1 MPAMTGSQIFVQS
14 LINEGVDQVFGYAGA
29 TICSLM
35 DEMKLASD
43 KIKYTLVRQ
52 EQNSGHMASG
62 YARMTGK
69 TGVCMVTSG
78 PGATNL
84 ISGIATA
91 YLDSIP
97 MVAVT
102 GQVPTFLLGKDIFQ
116 EVDIIGAVT
125 PFIKHTY
132 LIKNPADIPNIVK
145 EAFYIASTGRPGP
158 VLIDFPQN
166 IQSQS
171 VNDPVFPDSVHIRG
185 YNPSIKGNSK
195 QLNNVVKAIAE
206 AKRPVIC
213 AGGGVFLADAKEE
226 LRAFAGKMQIPVVT
240 TMMGLSLFDTD
251 DPLNMGMIGKF
262 GNRSANKAMVKADL
276 MIMIGMRVADRAIME
291 PAEVKKRLT
300 TIHIDVDS
308 AEIGKNM
315 EANIPL
321 VGNAKLILEQLIE
334 KCEPYDTS
342 EWREFLKDYRVT
354 ELTRDFPEHPGVSPQ
369 RFMRALG
376 RKIKP
381 GAIVCADVGQNQI
394 WACQHLVM
402 KDIRF
407 LTSGGLGTMG
417 YSLPAA
423 IGAKIAKPE
432 KQAVVINGD
441 GSFQMSMNELAAVRA
456 NNLDIKIVIVRN
468 HVLGL
473 VHQSQVLPP
482 YHGSY
487 GVELDGDPDLHTLI
501 SAYGIKSMALHDESR
516 MEETIEEFLN
526 NDGPAVLIVDVDHM
540 CATTE

>member
-1 MPAMTGSQIFVQS
+1 MTGSQIFVQS

-43 KIKYTLVRQ
+43 RINYTLVRQ
-52 EQNSGHMASG
+52 EQNAGHMASG
-62 YARMTGK
+62 YARITGK

-84 ISGIATA
+84 ITGIATA

-102 GQVPTFLLGKDIFQ
+102 GQVPTYLLGRDIFQ

-132 LIKNPADIPNIVK
+132 LVRDAAMIPQIVK

-166 IQSQS
+166 IQAQE
-171 VNDPVFPDSVHIRG
+171 VKDPVFPESVHIRG
-185 YNPSIKGNSK
+185 YNPNIKGNTK
-195 QLNNVVKAIAE
+195 QLSHVVRAISE

-213 AGGGVFLADAKEE
+213 AGGGVFLAHAEEE
-226 LRAFAGKMQIPVVT
+226 LKEFAHRMQIPVVT
-240 TMMGLSLFDTD
+240 TMMGLSLLDTD

-321 VGNAKLILEQLIE
+321 VGNAKLILEQLME

-342 EWREFLKDYRVT
+342 EWREFLKDYRET

-376 RKIKP
+376 RQLKE
-381 GAIVCADVGQNQI
+381 GAVVCADVGQNQI
-394 WACQHLVM
+394 WACQHLFM
-402 KDIRF
+402 HGIRF
-407 LTSGGLGTMG
+407 MTSGGLGTMG
-417 YSLPAA
+417 YSIPAA
-423 IGAKIAKPE
+423 IGAKIADPGR
-432 KQAVVINGD
+432 QSVVINGD
-441 GSFQMSMNELAAVRA
+441 GSFQMSMNELAAIRA
-456 NNLDIKIVIVRN
+456 GRIDVKIVIIRN

-487 GVELDGDPDLHTLI
+487 GVELDGDPDLHVLI
-501 SAYGIKSMALHDESR
+501 SAYGIKSMALHDESDMDDKIR
-516 MEETIEEFLN
+516 EFLN
-526 NDGPAVLIVDVDHM
+526 TDGAAVLIVDVDAM

>member
-1 MPAMTGSQIFVQS
+1 MTGSQIFVQS

-43 KIKYTLVRQ
+43 RINYTLVRQ
-52 EQNSGHMASG
+52 EQNAGHMASG
-62 YARMTGK
+62 YARITGK

-84 ISGIATA
+84 ITGIATA

-102 GQVPTFLLGKDIFQ
+102 GQVPTYLLGRDIFQ

-132 LIKNPADIPNIVK
+132 LVRDAAMIPQIVK

-166 IQSQS
+166 IQAQE
-171 VNDPVFPDSVHIRG
+171 VKDPVFPASVHIRG
-185 YNPSIKGNSK
+185 YNPSIKGNTK
-195 QLNNVVKAIAE
+195 QLSHVVRAISE

-213 AGGGVFLADAKEE
+213 AGGGVFLAHAEEE
-226 LRAFAGKMQIPVVT
+226 LKEFAHRMQIPVVT
-240 TMMGLSLFDTD
+240 TMMGLSLLDTD

-321 VGNAKLILEQLIE
+321 VGNAKLILEQLME

-342 EWREFLKDYRVT
+342 EWREFLKDYRET

-376 RKIKP
+376 RQLKE
-381 GAIVCADVGQNQI
+381 GAVVCADVGQNQI
-394 WACQHLVM
+394 WACQHLFM
-402 KDIRF
+402 HGIRF
-407 LTSGGLGTMG
+407 MTSGGLGTMG
-417 YSLPAA
+417 YSIPAA
-423 IGAKIAKPE
+423 IGAKIADPGR
-432 KQAVVINGD
+432 QSVVINGD
-441 GSFQMSMNELAAVRA
+441 GSFQMSMNELAAIRA
-456 NNLDIKIVIVRN
+456 GQLDVKIVIIRN

-487 GVELDGDPDLHTLI
+487 GVELDGDPDLHVLI
-501 SAYGIKSMALHDESR
+501 SAYGIKSMALHDESD
-516 MEETIEEFLN
+516 MEDKIREFLN
-526 NDGPAVLIVDVDHM
+526 TDGAAVLIVDVDAM

>member
-1 MPAMTGSQIFVQS
+1 MTGSQIFVQS

-43 KIKYTLVRQ
+43 RINYTLVRQ
-52 EQNSGHMASG
+52 EQNAGHMASG
-62 YARMTGK
+62 YARITGK

-84 ISGIATA
+84 ITGIATA

-102 GQVPTFLLGKDIFQ
+102 GQVPTYLLGRDIFQ

-132 LIKNPADIPNIVK
+132 LVRDAAMIPQIVK

-166 IQSQS
+166 IQAQE
-171 VNDPVFPDSVHIRG
+171 VKEPVFPESVHIRG
-185 YNPSIKGNSK
+185 YNPSIKGNTK
-195 QLNNVVKAIAE
+195 QLSHVVRAISE

-213 AGGGVFLADAKEE
+213 AGGGVFLAHAEEE
-226 LRAFAGKMQIPVVT
+226 LKEFAHRMQIPVVT
-240 TMMGLSLFDTD
+240 TMMGLSLLDTD

-321 VGNAKLILEQLIE
+321 VGNAKLILEQLME

-342 EWREFLKDYRVT
+342 EWREFLKDYRET

-376 RKIKP
+376 RQLKE
-381 GAIVCADVGQNQI
+381 GAVVCADVGQNQI
-394 WACQHLVM
+394 WACQHLFM
-402 KDIRF
+402 HGIRF
-407 LTSGGLGTMG
+407 MTSGGLGTMG
-417 YSLPAA
+417 YSIPAA
-423 IGAKIAKPE
+423 IGAKIADPGR
-432 KQAVVINGD
+432 QSVVINGD
-441 GSFQMSMNELAAVRA
+441 GSFQMSMNELAAIRA
-456 NNLDIKIVIVRN
+456 GQLDVKIVIIRN

-487 GVELDGDPDLHTLI
+487 GVELDGDPDLHVLI
-501 SAYGIKSMALHDESR
+501 SAYGIKSMALHDESD
-516 MEETIEEFLN
+516 MEDKIREFLN
-526 NDGPAVLIVDVDHM
+526 TDGAAVLIVDVDAM

>member
-1 MPAMTGSQIFVQS
+1 MTGSQIFVQS

-43 KIKYTLVRQ
+43 RINYTLVRQ
-52 EQNSGHMASG
+52 EQNAGHMASG
-62 YARMTGK
+62 YARITGK

-84 ISGIATA
+84 ITGIATA

-102 GQVPTFLLGKDIFQ
+102 GQVPTYLLGRDIFQ

-132 LIKNPADIPNIVK
+132 LVRDAAMIPQIVK

-166 IQSQS
+166 IQAQE
-171 VNDPVFPDSVHIRG
+171 VKDPVFPESVHIRG
-185 YNPSIKGNSK
+185 YNPSIKGNTK
-195 QLNNVVKAIAE
+195 QLSHVVRAISE

-213 AGGGVFLADAKEE
+213 AGGGVFLAHAEEE
-226 LRAFAGKMQIPVVT
+226 LKEFAHRMQIPVVT
-240 TMMGLSLFDTD
+240 TMMGLSLLDTD

-321 VGNAKLILEQLIE
+321 VGNAKLILEQLME

-342 EWREFLKDYRVT
+342 EWREFLKDYRET

-369 RFMRALG
+369 RFMRTLG
-376 RKIKP
+376 RQLKE
-381 GAIVCADVGQNQI
+381 GAVVCADVGQNQI
-394 WACQHLVM
+394 WACQHLFM
-402 KDIRF
+402 HGIRF
-407 LTSGGLGTMG
+407 MTSGGLGTMG
-417 YSLPAA
+417 YSIPAA
-423 IGAKIAKPE
+423 IGAKIADPGR
-432 KQAVVINGD
+432 QSVVINGD
-441 GSFQMSMNELAAVRA
+441 GSFQMSMNELAAIRA
-456 NNLDIKIVIVRN
+456 GQLDVKIVIIRN

-487 GVELDGDPDLHTLI
+487 GVELDGDPDLHVLI
-501 SAYGIKSMALHDESR
+501 SAYGIKSMALHDESD
-516 MEETIEEFLN
+516 MEDKIREFLN
-526 NDGPAVLIVDVDHM
+526 TDGAAVLIVDVDAM

>member
-1 MPAMTGSQIFVQS
+1 MTGSQIFVQS

-43 KIKYTLVRQ
+43 RINYTLVRQ
-52 EQNSGHMASG
+52 EQNAGHMASG
-62 YARMTGK
+62 YARITGK

-84 ISGIATA
+84 ITGIATA

-102 GQVPTFLLGKDIFQ
+102 GQVPTYLLGRDIFQ

-132 LIKNPADIPNIVK
+132 LVRDAAMIPQIVK

-166 IQSQS
+166 IQAQE
-171 VNDPVFPDSVHIRG
+171 VKDPVFPESVHIRG
-185 YNPSIKGNSK
+185 YNPSIKGNTK
-195 QLNNVVKAIAE
+195 QLSHVVRSISE

-213 AGGGVFLADAKEE
+213 AGGGVFLAHAEEE
-226 LRAFAGKMQIPVVT
+226 LKEFAHRMQIPVVT
-240 TMMGLSLFDTD
+240 TMMGLSLLDTD

-321 VGNAKLILEQLIE
+321 VGNAKLILEQLME

-342 EWREFLKDYRVT
+342 EWREFLKDYRET

-376 RKIKP
+376 RQLKE
-381 GAIVCADVGQNQI
+381 GAVVCADVGQNQI
-394 WACQHLVM
+394 WACQHLFM
-402 KDIRF
+402 HGIRF
-407 LTSGGLGTMG
+407 MTSGGLGTMG
-417 YSLPAA
+417 YSIPAA
-423 IGAKIAKPE
+423 IGAKIADPGR
-432 KQAVVINGD
+432 QSVVINGD
-441 GSFQMSMNELAAVRA
+441 GSFQMSMNELAAIRA
-456 NNLDIKIVIVRN
+456 GQLDVKIVIIRN

-487 GVELDGDPDLHTLI
+487 GVELDGDPDLHVLI
-501 SAYGIKSMALHDESR
+501 SAYGIKSMALHDESD
-516 MEETIEEFLN
+516 MEDKIREFLN
-526 NDGPAVLIVDVDHM
+526 TDGAAVLIVDVDAM

>member
-1 MPAMTGSQIFVQS
+1 MTGSQIFVQS

-43 KIKYTLVRQ
+43 RINYTLVRQ
-52 EQNSGHMASG
+52 EQNAGHMASG
-62 YARMTGK
+62 YARITGK

-84 ISGIATA
+84 ITGIATA

-102 GQVPTFLLGKDIFQ
+102 GQVPTYLLGRDIFQ

-132 LIKNPADIPNIVK
+132 LVRDAAMIPQIVK

-166 IQSQS
+166 IQAQE
-171 VNDPVFPDSVHIRG
+171 VKDPLFPESVHIRG
-185 YNPSIKGNSK
+185 YNPSIKGNTK
-195 QLNNVVKAIAE
+195 QLSHVVRAISE

-213 AGGGVFLADAKEE
+213 AGGGVFLAHAEEE
-226 LRAFAGKMQIPVVT
+226 LKEFAHRMQIPVVT
-240 TMMGLSLFDTD
+240 TMMGLSLLDTD

-321 VGNAKLILEQLIE
+321 VGNAKLILEQLME

-342 EWREFLKDYRVT
+342 EWREFLKDYRET

-376 RKIKP
+376 RQLKE
-381 GAIVCADVGQNQI
+381 GAVVCADVGQNQI
-394 WACQHLVM
+394 WACQHLFM
-402 KDIRF
+402 HGIRF
-407 LTSGGLGTMG
+407 MTSGGLGTMG
-417 YSLPAA
+417 YSIPAA
-423 IGAKIAKPE
+423 IGAKIADPGR
-432 KQAVVINGD
+432 QSVVINGD
-441 GSFQMSMNELAAVRA
+441 GSFQMSMNELAAIRA
-456 NNLDIKIVIVRN
+456 GQLDVKIVIIRN

-487 GVELDGDPDLHTLI
+487 GVELDGDPDLHVLI
-501 SAYGIKSMALHDESR
+501 SAYGIKSMALHDESD
-516 MEETIEEFLN
+516 MEDKIREFLN
-526 NDGPAVLIVDVDHM
+526 TDGAAVLIVDVDAM

>member
-1 MPAMTGSQIFVQS
+1 MTGSQIFVQS

-43 KIKYTLVRQ
+43 RINYTLVRQ
-52 EQNSGHMASG
+52 EQNAGHMASG
-62 YARMTGK
+62 YARITGK

-84 ISGIATA
+84 ITGIATA

-102 GQVPTFLLGKDIFQ
+102 GQVPTYLLGRDIFQ

-132 LIKNPADIPNIVK
+132 LVRDAAMIPQIVK

-166 IQSQS
+166 IQAQE
-171 VNDPVFPDSVHIRG
+171 VKEPVFPESVHIRG
-185 YNPSIKGNSK
+185 YNPSIKGNTK
-195 QLNNVVKAIAE
+195 QLSHVVRAISE

-213 AGGGVFLADAKEE
+213 AGGGVFLAHAEEE
-226 LRAFAGKMQIPVVT
+226 LKEFAHRMQIPVVT
-240 TMMGLSLFDTD
+240 TMMGLSLLDTD

-321 VGNAKLILEQLIE
+321 VGNAKLILEQLME

-342 EWREFLKDYRVT
+342 EWRDFLKDYRET

-376 RKIKP
+376 RQLKE
-381 GAIVCADVGQNQI
+381 GAVVCADVGQNQI
-394 WACQHLVM
+394 WACQHLFM
-402 KDIRF
+402 HGIRF
-407 LTSGGLGTMG
+407 MTSGGLGTMG
-417 YSLPAA
+417 YSIPAA
-423 IGAKIAKPE
+423 IGAKIADPGR
-432 KQAVVINGD
+432 QSVVINGD
-441 GSFQMSMNELAAVRA
+441 GSFQMSMNELAAIRA
-456 NNLDIKIVIVRN
+456 GQLDVKIVIIRN

-487 GVELDGDPDLHTLI
+487 GVELDGDPDLHVLI
-501 SAYGIKSMALHDESR
+501 SAYGIKSMALHDESD
-516 MEETIEEFLN
+516 MEEKIREFLN
-526 NDGPAVLIVDVDHM
+526 TDGAAVLIVDVDAM

>member
-1 MPAMTGSQIFVQS
+1 MTGSQIFVQS

-43 KIKYTLVRQ
+43 RIKYTLVRQ
-52 EQNSGHMASG
+52 EQNAGHMASG
-62 YARMTGK
+62 YARITGK

-84 ISGIATA
+84 ITGIATA

-102 GQVPTFLLGKDIFQ
+102 GQVPTYLLGRDIFQ

-132 LIKNPADIPNIVK
+132 LVRDAAMIPQIVK

-166 IQSQS
+166 IQAQE
-171 VNDPVFPDSVHIRG
+171 VKDPVFPESVHIRG
-185 YNPSIKGNSK
+185 YNPSIKGNTK
-195 QLNNVVKAIAE
+195 QLSHVVRAISE

-213 AGGGVFLADAKEE
+213 AGGGVFLAHAEEE
-226 LRAFAGKMQIPVVT
+226 LREFAHRMQIPVVT
-240 TMMGLSLFDTD
+240 TMMGLSLLDTD

-321 VGNAKLILEQLIE
+321 VGNAKLILEQLME

-342 EWREFLKDYRVT
+342 EWRDFLKDYRET

-376 RKIKP
+376 RQLKE
-381 GAIVCADVGQNQI
+381 GAVVCADVGQNQI
-394 WACQHLVM
+394 WACQHLFM
-402 KDIRF
+402 HGIRF
-407 LTSGGLGTMG
+407 MTSGGLGTMG
-417 YSLPAA
+417 YSIPAA
-423 IGAKIAKPE
+423 IGAKIADPGR
-432 KQAVVINGD
+432 QSVVINGD
-441 GSFQMSMNELAAVRA
+441 GSFQMSMNELAAIRA
-456 NNLDIKIVIVRN
+456 GQLDVKIVIIRN

-487 GVELDGDPDLHTLI
+487 GVELDGDPDLHVLI
-501 SAYGIKSMALHDESR
+501 SAYGIKSMALHDESD
-516 MEETIEEFLN
+516 MEDKIREFLN
-526 NDGPAVLIVDVDHM
+526 TDGAAVLIVDVDAM

>member
-1 MPAMTGSQIFVQS
+1 MTGSQIFVQS

-43 KIKYTLVRQ
+43 RINYTLVRQ
-52 EQNSGHMASG
+52 EQNAGHMASG
-62 YARMTGK
+62 YARITGK

-84 ISGIATA
+84 ITGIATA

-102 GQVPTFLLGKDIFQ
+102 GQVPTYLLGRDIFQ

-132 LIKNPADIPNIVK
+132 LVKDAAMIPQIVK

-166 IQSQS
+166 IQAQE
-171 VNDPVFPDSVHIRG
+171 VKDPVFPESVHIRG
-185 YNPSIKGNSK
+185 YNPSIKGNTK
-195 QLNNVVKAIAE
+195 QLSHVVRAISE

-213 AGGGVFLADAKEE
+213 AGGGVFLAHAEEE
-226 LRAFAGKMQIPVVT
+226 LREFAHRMQIPVVT
-240 TMMGLSLFDTD
+240 TMMGLSLLDTD

-321 VGNAKLILEQLIE
+321 VGNAKLILEQLME

-342 EWREFLKDYRVT
+342 EWREFLKDYRET

-376 RKIKP
+376 RQLKE
-381 GAIVCADVGQNQI
+381 GAVVCADVGQNQI
-394 WACQHLVM
+394 WACQHLFM
-402 KDIRF
+402 HGIRF
-407 LTSGGLGTMG
+407 MTSGGLGTMG
-417 YSLPAA
+417 YSIPAA
-423 IGAKIAKPE
+423 IGAKIADPGR
-432 KQAVVINGD
+432 QSVVINGD
-441 GSFQMSMNELAAVRA
+441 GSFQMSMNELAAIRA
-456 NNLDIKIVIVRN
+456 GQLDVKIVIIRN

-487 GVELDGDPDLHTLI
+487 GVELDGDPDLHVLI
-501 SAYGIKSMALHDESR
+501 SAYGIKSMALHDESD
-516 MEETIEEFLN
+516 MEDKIREFLN
-526 NDGPAVLIVDVDHM
+526 TDGAAVLIVDVDAM

>member
-1 MPAMTGSQIFVQS
+1 MTGSQIFVQS

-43 KIKYTLVRQ
+43 RINYTLVRQ
-52 EQNSGHMASG
+52 EQNAGHMASG
-62 YARMTGK
+62 YARITGK

-84 ISGIATA
+84 ITGIATA

-102 GQVPTFLLGKDIFQ
+102 GQVPTYLLGRDIFQ

-132 LIKNPADIPNIVK
+132 LVRDAAMIPQIVK

-166 IQSQS
+166 IQAQE
-171 VNDPVFPDSVHIRG
+171 VKDPVFPESVHIRG
-185 YNPSIKGNSK
+185 YNPSIKGNTK
-195 QLNNVVKAIAE
+195 QLSHVVRAISE

-213 AGGGVFLADAKEE
+213 AGGGVFLAHAEEE
-226 LRAFAGKMQIPVVT
+226 LKEFAHRMQIPVVT
-240 TMMGLSLFDTD
+240 TMMGLSLLDTD

-321 VGNAKLILEQLIE
+321 VGNAKLILEQLME

-342 EWREFLKDYRVT
+342 EWREFLKDYRET

-369 RFMRALG
+369 RFMRAIG
-376 RKIKP
+376 RQLKE
-381 GAIVCADVGQNQI
+381 GAVVCADVGQNQI
-394 WACQHLVM
+394 WACQHLFM
-402 KDIRF
+402 HGIRF
-407 LTSGGLGTMG
+407 MTSGGLGTMG
-417 YSLPAA
+417 YSIPAA
-423 IGAKIAKPE
+423 IGAKIADPGR
-432 KQAVVINGD
+432 QSVVINGD
-441 GSFQMSMNELAAVRA
+441 GSFQMSMNELAAIRA
-456 NNLDIKIVIVRN
+456 GQLDVKIVIIRN

-487 GVELDGDPDLHTLI
+487 GVELDGDPDLHVLI
-501 SAYGIKSMALHDESR
+501 SAYGIKSMALHDESD
-516 MEETIEEFLN
+516 MEDKIREFLN
-526 NDGPAVLIVDVDHM
+526 TDGAAVLIVDVDAM

>member
-1 MPAMTGSQIFVQS
+1 MTGSQIFVQS

-43 KIKYTLVRQ
+43 RIKYTLVRQ
-52 EQNSGHMASG
+52 EQNAGHMASG
-62 YARMTGK
+62 YARITGK

-84 ISGIATA
+84 ITGIATA

-102 GQVPTFLLGKDIFQ
+102 GQVPTYLLGRDIFQ

-132 LIKNPADIPNIVK
+132 LVRDAAMIPQIVK

-166 IQSQS
+166 IQAQE
-171 VNDPVFPDSVHIRG
+171 VKDPVFPESVHIRG
-185 YNPSIKGNSK
+185 YNPSIKGNTK
-195 QLNNVVKAIAE
+195 QLSHVVRAISE

-213 AGGGVFLADAKEE
+213 AGGGVFLAHAEEE
-226 LRAFAGKMQIPVVT
+226 LKEFAHRMQIPVVT
-240 TMMGLSLFDTD
+240 TMMGLSLLDTD

-321 VGNAKLILEQLIE
+321 VGNAKLILEQLME

-342 EWREFLKDYRVT
+342 EWREFLKDYRET

-376 RKIKP
+376 RQLKE
-381 GAIVCADVGQNQI
+381 GAVVCADVGQNQI
-394 WACQHLVM
+394 WACQHLFM
-402 KDIRF
+402 HGIRF
-407 LTSGGLGTMG
+407 MTSGGLGTMG
-417 YSLPAA
+417 YSIPAA
-423 IGAKIAKPE
+423 IGAKIADPGR
-432 KQAVVINGD
+432 QSVVINGD
-441 GSFQMSMNELAAVRA
+441 GSFQMSMNELAAIRA
-456 NNLDIKIVIVRN
+456 GQLDVKIVIIRN

-487 GVELDGDPDLHTLI
+487 GVELDGDPDLHVLI
-501 SAYGIKSMALHDESR
+501 SAYGIKSMALHDESD
-516 MEETIEEFLN
+516 MEDKIREFLN
-526 NDGPAVLIVDVDHM
+526 TDGAAVLIVDVDAM

>member
-1 MPAMTGSQIFVQS
+1 MTGSQIFVQS

-43 KIKYTLVRQ
+43 RINYTLVRQ
-52 EQNSGHMASG
+52 EQNAGHMASG
-62 YARMTGK
+62 YARITGK

-84 ISGIATA
+84 ITGIATA

-102 GQVPTFLLGKDIFQ
+102 GQVPTYLLGRDIFQ

-132 LIKNPADIPNIVK
+132 LVRDAAMIPQIVK

-166 IQSQS
+166 IQAQE
-171 VNDPVFPDSVHIRG
+171 VKDPVFPESVHIRG
-185 YNPSIKGNSK
+185 YNPSIKGNTK
-195 QLNNVVKAIAE
+195 QLSHVVRAISE

-213 AGGGVFLADAKEE
+213 AGGGVFLAHAEEE
-226 LRAFAGKMQIPVVT
+226 LKEFAHRMQIPVVT
-240 TMMGLSLFDTD
+240 TMMGLSLLDTD

-321 VGNAKLILEQLIE
+321 VGNAKLILEQLME

-342 EWREFLKDYRVT
+342 EWREFLKDYRET

-376 RKIKP
+376 RQLKE
-381 GAIVCADVGQNQI
+381 GAVVCADVGQNQI
-394 WACQHLVM
+394 WACQHLFM
-402 KDIRF
+402 HGIRF
-407 LTSGGLGTMG
+407 MTSGGLGTMG
-417 YSLPAA
+417 YSIPAA
-423 IGAKIAKPE
+423 IGAKIADPGR
-432 KQAVVINGD
+432 QSVVINGD
-441 GSFQMSMNELAAVRA
+441 GSFQMSMNELAAIRA
-456 NNLDIKIVIVRN
+456 GQLDVKIVIIRN

-487 GVELDGDPDLHTLI
+487 GVELDGDPDLHVLI
-501 SAYGIKSMALHDESR
+501 SAYGIKSMALHDESD
-516 MEETIEEFLN
+516 MEEKIREFLN
-526 NDGPAVLIVDVDHM
+526 TDGAAVLIVDVDAM

>member
-1 MPAMTGSQIFVQS
+1 MTGSQIFVQS

-43 KIKYTLVRQ
+43 RINYTLVRQ
-52 EQNSGHMASG
+52 EQNAGHMASG
-62 YARMTGK
+62 YARITGK

-84 ISGIATA
+84 ITGIATA

-102 GQVPTFLLGKDIFQ
+102 GQVPTYLLGRDIFQ

-132 LIKNPADIPNIVK
+132 LVRDAAMIPQIVK

-166 IQSQS
+166 IQAQE
-171 VNDPVFPDSVHIRG
+171 VKDPVFPDSVHIRG
-185 YNPSIKGNSK
+185 YNPSIKGNTK
-195 QLNNVVKAIAE
+195 QLSHVVRAISE

-213 AGGGVFLADAKEE
+213 AGGGVFLAHAEEE
-226 LRAFAGKMQIPVVT
+226 LKEFAHRMQIPVVT
-240 TMMGLSLFDTD
+240 TMMGLSLLDTD

-321 VGNAKLILEQLIE
+321 VGNAKLILEQLME

-342 EWREFLKDYRVT
+342 EWREFLKDYRET

-376 RKIKP
+376 RQLKE
-381 GAIVCADVGQNQI
+381 GAVVCADVGQNQI
-394 WACQHLVM
+394 WACQHLFM
-402 KDIRF
+402 HGIRF
-407 LTSGGLGTMG
+407 MTSGGLGTMG
-417 YSLPAA
+417 YSIPAA
-423 IGAKIAKPE
+423 IGAKIADPGR
-432 KQAVVINGD
+432 QSVVINGD
-441 GSFQMSMNELAAVRA
+441 GSFQMSMNELAAIRA
-456 NNLDIKIVIVRN
+456 GQLDVKIVIIRN

-487 GVELDGDPDLHTLI
+487 GVELDGDPDLHVLI
-501 SAYGIKSMALHDESR
+501 SAYGIKSMALHDESD
-516 MEETIEEFLN
+516 MEDKIREFLN
-526 NDGPAVLIVDVDHM
+526 TDGAAVLIVDVDAM

>member
-1 MPAMTGSQIFVQS
+1 MTGSQIFVQS

-43 KIKYTLVRQ
+43 RINYTLVRQ
-52 EQNSGHMASG
+52 EQNAGHMASG
-62 YARMTGK
+62 YARITGK

-84 ISGIATA
+84 ITGIATA

-102 GQVPTFLLGKDIFQ
+102 GQVPTYLLGRDIFQ

-132 LIKNPADIPNIVK
+132 LVRDAAMIPQIVK

-166 IQSQS
+166 IQAQE
-171 VNDPVFPDSVHIRG
+171 VKDPVFPDSVHIRG
-185 YNPSIKGNSK
+185 YNPSIKGNTK
-195 QLNNVVKAIAE
+195 QLSHVVRAISE

-213 AGGGVFLADAKEE
+213 AGGGVFLAHAEEE
-226 LRAFAGKMQIPVVT
+226 LKEFAHRMQIPVVT
-240 TMMGLSLFDTD
+240 TMMGLSLLDTD

-321 VGNAKLILEQLIE
+321 VGNAKLILEQLME

-342 EWREFLKDYRVT
+342 EWREFLKDYRET

-376 RKIKP
+376 RQLKE
-381 GAIVCADVGQNQI
+381 GAVVCADVGQNQI
-394 WACQHLVM
+394 WACQHLFM
-402 KDIRF
+402 HGIRF
-407 LTSGGLGTMG
+407 MTSGGLGTMG
-417 YSLPAA
+417 YSIPAA
-423 IGAKIAKPE
+423 IGAKIADPGR
-432 KQAVVINGD
+432 QSVVINGD
-441 GSFQMSMNELAAVRA
+441 GSFQMSMNELAAIRA
-456 NNLDIKIVIVRN
+456 GQLDVKIVIIRN

-473 VHQSQVLPP
+473 VHQSQVLLP

-487 GVELDGDPDLHTLI
+487 GVELDGDPDLHVLI
-501 SAYGIKSMALHDESR
+501 SAYGIKSMALHDESD
-516 MEETIEEFLN
+516 MEDKIREFLN
-526 NDGPAVLIVDVDHM
+526 TDGAAVLIVDVDAM

>member
-1 MPAMTGSQIFVQS
+1 MTGSQIFVQS

-43 KIKYTLVRQ
+43 RINYTLVRQ
-52 EQNSGHMASG
+52 EQNAGHMASG
-62 YARMTGK
+62 YARITGK

-84 ISGIATA
+84 ITGIATA

-102 GQVPTFLLGKDIFQ
+102 GQVPTYLLGRDIFQ

-132 LIKNPADIPNIVK
+132 LVRDAAMIPQIVK

-166 IQSQS
+166 IQAQE
-171 VNDPVFPDSVHIRG
+171 VKDPVFPESVHIRG
-185 YNPSIKGNSK
+185 YNPSIKGNTK
-195 QLNNVVKAIAE
+195 QLSHVVRAISE

-213 AGGGVFLADAKEE
+213 AGGGVFLAHAEEE
-226 LRAFAGKMQIPVVT
+226 LKEFAHRMQIPVVT
-240 TMMGLSLFDTD
+240 TMMGLSLLDTD

-321 VGNAKLILEQLIE
+321 VGNAKLILEQLME

-342 EWREFLKDYRVT
+342 EWREFLKDYRET

-376 RKIKP
+376 RQLKE
-381 GAIVCADVGQNQI
+381 GAVVCADVGQNQI
-394 WACQHLVM
+394 WACQHLFM
-402 KDIRF
+402 HGIRF
-407 LTSGGLGTMG
+407 MTSGGLGTMG
-417 YSLPAA
+417 YSIPAA
-423 IGAKIAKPE
+423 IGAKIADPGR
-432 KQAVVINGD
+432 QSVVINGD
-441 GSFQMSMNELAAVRA
+441 GSFQMSMNELAAIRA
-456 NNLDIKIVIVRN
+456 GQLDVKIVIIRN

-487 GVELDGDPDLHTLI
+487 GVELDGDPDLHVLI
-501 SAYGIKSMALHDESR
+501 SAYGIKRMALHDESD
-516 MEETIEEFLN
+516 MEDKIREFLN
-526 NDGPAVLIVDVDHM
+526 TDGAAVLIVDVDAM

>member
-1 MPAMTGSQIFVQS
+1 MTGSQIFVQS

-43 KIKYTLVRQ
+43 RINYTLVRQ
-52 EQNSGHMASG
+52 EQNAGHMASG
-62 YARMTGK
+62 YARITGK

-84 ISGIATA
+84 ITGIATA

-102 GQVPTFLLGKDIFQ
+102 GQVPTYLLGRDIFQ

-132 LIKNPADIPNIVK
+132 LVKDAAMIPQIVK

-166 IQSQS
+166 IQAQE
-171 VNDPVFPDSVHIRG
+171 VKDPVFPESVHIRG
-185 YNPSIKGNSK
+185 YNPSIKGNTK
-195 QLNNVVKAIAE
+195 QLSHVVRAISE

-213 AGGGVFLADAKEE
+213 AGGGVFLAHAEEE
-226 LRAFAGKMQIPVVT
+226 LREFAHRMQIPVVT
-240 TMMGLSLFDTD
+240 TMMGLSLLDTD

-321 VGNAKLILEQLIE
+321 VGNAKLILEQLME

-342 EWREFLKDYRVT
+342 EWREFLKDYRET

-376 RKIKP
+376 RQLKE
-381 GAIVCADVGQNQI
+381 GAVVCADVGQNQI
-394 WACQHLVM
+394 WACQHLFM
-402 KDIRF
+402 HGIRF
-407 LTSGGLGTMG
+407 MTSGGLGTMG
-417 YSLPAA
+417 YSIPAA
-423 IGAKIAKPE
+423 IGAKIADPGR
-432 KQAVVINGD
+432 QSVVINGD
-441 GSFQMSMNELAAVRA
+441 GSFQMSMNELAAIRA
-456 NNLDIKIVIVRN
+456 GQLDVKIVIIRN

-473 VHQSQVLPP
+473 VHQSQVLSP

-487 GVELDGDPDLHTLI
+487 GVELDGDPDLHVLI
-501 SAYGIKSMALHDESR
+501 SAYGIKSMALHDESD
-516 MEETIEEFLN
+516 MEDKIREFLN
-526 NDGPAVLIVDVDHM
+526 TDGAAVLIVDVDAM

>member
-1 MPAMTGSQIFVQS
+1 MTGSQIFVQS

-43 KIKYTLVRQ
+43 RINYTLVRQ
-52 EQNSGHMASG
+52 EQNAGHMASG
-62 YARMTGK
+62 YARITGK

-84 ISGIATA
+84 ITGIATA

-102 GQVPTFLLGKDIFQ
+102 GQVPTYLLGRDIFQ

-132 LIKNPADIPNIVK
+132 LVRDAAMIPQIVK

-166 IQSQS
+166 IQAQE
-171 VNDPVFPDSVHIRG
+171 VKDPVFPESVHIRG
-185 YNPSIKGNSK
+185 YNRSIKGNTK
-195 QLNNVVKAIAE
+195 QLSHVVRAISE

-213 AGGGVFLADAKEE
+213 AGGGVFLAHAEEE
-226 LRAFAGKMQIPVVT
+226 LKEFAHRMQIPVVT
-240 TMMGLSLFDTD
+240 TMMGLSLLDTD

-321 VGNAKLILEQLIE
+321 VGNAKLILEQLME

-342 EWREFLKDYRVT
+342 EWREFLKDYRET

-376 RKIKP
+376 RQLKE
-381 GAIVCADVGQNQI
+381 GAVVCADVGQNQI
-394 WACQHLVM
+394 WACQHLFM
-402 KDIRF
+402 HGIRF
-407 LTSGGLGTMG
+407 MTSGGLGTMG
-417 YSLPAA
+417 YSIPAA
-423 IGAKIAKPE
+423 IGAKIADPGR
-432 KQAVVINGD
+432 QSVVINGD
-441 GSFQMSMNELAAVRA
+441 GSFQMSMNELAAIRA
-456 NNLDIKIVIVRN
+456 GQLDVKIVIIRN

-487 GVELDGDPDLHTLI
+487 GVELDGDPDLHVLI
-501 SAYGIKSMALHDESR
+501 SAYGIKSMALHDESD
-516 MEETIEEFLN
+516 MEDKIREFLN
-526 NDGPAVLIVDVDHM
+526 TDGAAVLIVDVDAM

>member
-1 MPAMTGSQIFVQS
+1 MTGSQIFVQS

-43 KIKYTLVRQ
+43 RINYTLVRQ
-52 EQNSGHMASG
+52 EQNAGHMASG
-62 YARMTGK
+62 YARITGK

-84 ISGIATA
+84 ITGIATA

-102 GQVPTFLLGKDIFQ
+102 GQVPTYLLGRDIFQ

-132 LIKNPADIPNIVK
+132 LVRDAAMIPQIVK

-166 IQSQS
+166 IQAQE
-171 VNDPVFPDSVHIRG
+171 VKDPVFPESVHIRG
-185 YNPSIKGNSK
+185 YNPSIKGNTK
-195 QLNNVVKAIAE
+195 QLSHVVRAISE

-213 AGGGVFLADAKEE
+213 AGGGVFLAHAEEE
-226 LRAFAGKMQIPVVT
+226 LKEFAHRMQIPVVT
-240 TMMGLSLFDTD
+240 TMMGLSLLDTD

-321 VGNAKLILEQLIE
+321 VGNAKLILEQLME

-342 EWREFLKDYRVT
+342 EWREFLKDYRET

-376 RKIKP
+376 RQLKE
-381 GAIVCADVGQNQI
+381 GAVVCADVGQNQI
-394 WACQHLVM
+394 WACQHLFM
-402 KDIRF
+402 HGIRF
-407 LTSGGLGTMG
+407 MTSGGLGTMG
-417 YSLPAA
+417 YSIPAA
-423 IGAKIAKPE
+423 IGAKIADPGR
-432 KQAVVINGD
+432 QSVVINGD
-441 GSFQMSMNELAAVRA
+441 GSFQMSMNELAAIRA
-456 NNLDIKIVIVRN
+456 GQLDVKIVIIRN

-487 GVELDGDPDLHTLI
+487 GVELDGDPDLHVLI
-501 SAYGIKSMALHDESR
+501 SAYSIKSMALHDESD
-516 MEETIEEFLN
+516 MEDKIREFLN
-526 NDGPAVLIVDVDHM
+526 TDGAAVLIVDVDAM

>member
-1 MPAMTGSQIFVQS
+1 MTGSQIFVQS

-43 KIKYTLVRQ
+43 RINYTLVRQ
-52 EQNSGHMASG
+52 EQNAGHMASG
-62 YARMTGK
+62 YARITGK

-84 ISGIATA
+84 ITGIATA
-91 YLDSIP
+91 YMDSVP

-102 GQVPTFLLGKDIFQ
+102 GQVPTYLLGRDIFQ

-132 LIKNPADIPNIVK
+132 LVRDAAMIPQIVK

-166 IQSQS
+166 IQAQE
-171 VNDPVFPDSVHIRG
+171 VKDPVFPESVHIRG
-185 YNPSIKGNSK
+185 YNPSIKGNTK
-195 QLNNVVKAIAE
+195 QLSHVVRAISE

-213 AGGGVFLADAKEE
+213 AGGGVFLAHAEEE
-226 LRAFAGKMQIPVVT
+226 LKEFAHRMQIPVVT
-240 TMMGLSLFDTD
+240 TMMGLSLLDTD

-321 VGNAKLILEQLIE
+321 VGNAKLILEQLME

-342 EWREFLKDYRVT
+342 EWREFLKDYRET

-376 RKIKP
+376 RQLKE
-381 GAIVCADVGQNQI
+381 GAVVCADVGQNQI
-394 WACQHLVM
+394 WACQHLFM
-402 KDIRF
+402 HGIRF
-407 LTSGGLGTMG
+407 MTSGGLGTMG
-417 YSLPAA
+417 YSIPAA
-423 IGAKIAKPE
+423 IGAKIADPGR
-432 KQAVVINGD
+432 QSVVINGD
-441 GSFQMSMNELAAVRA
+441 GSFQMSMNELAAIRA
-456 NNLDIKIVIVRN
+456 GQLDVKIVIIRN

-473 VHQSQVLPP
+473 VHQSQVLLP

-487 GVELDGDPDLHTLI
+487 GVELDGDPDLHVLI
-501 SAYGIKSMALHDESR
+501 SAYGIKSMALHDESD
-516 MEETIEEFLN
+516 MEDKIREFLN
-526 NDGPAVLIVDVDHM
+526 TDGAAVLIVDVDAM

>member
-1 MPAMTGSQIFVQS
+1 MTGSQIFVQS

-43 KIKYTLVRQ
+43 RINYTLVRQ
-52 EQNSGHMASG
+52 EQNAGHMASG
-62 YARMTGK
+62 YARITGK

-84 ISGIATA
+84 ITGIATA

-102 GQVPTFLLGKDIFQ
+102 GQVPTYLLGRDIFQ

-132 LIKNPADIPNIVK
+132 LVRDAAMIPQIVK

-166 IQSQS
+166 IQAQE
-171 VNDPVFPDSVHIRG
+171 VKDPVFPESVHIRG
-185 YNPSIKGNSK
+185 YNPSIKGNTK
-195 QLNNVVKAIAE
+195 QLSHVVRAISE

-213 AGGGVFLADAKEE
+213 AGGGVFLAHAEEE
-226 LRAFAGKMQIPVVT
+226 LKEFAHRMQIPVVT
-240 TMMGLSLFDTD
+240 TMMGLSLLDTD

-321 VGNAKLILEQLIE
+321 VGNAKLILEQLME
-334 KCEPYDTS
+334 K
-342 EWREFLKDYRVT
+342 
-354 ELTRDFPEHPGVSPQ
+354 
-369 RFMRALG
+369 
-376 RKIKP
+376 
-381 GAIVCADVGQNQI
+381 
-394 WACQHLVM
+394 
-402 KDIRF
+402 
-407 LTSGGLGTMG
+407 
-417 YSLPAA
+417 
-423 IGAKIAKPE
+423 
-432 KQAVVINGD
+432 
-441 GSFQMSMNELAAVRA
+441 
-456 NNLDIKIVIVRN
+456 
-468 HVLGL
+468 
-473 VHQSQVLPP
+473 
-482 YHGSY
+482 
-487 GVELDGDPDLHTLI
+487 
-501 SAYGIKSMALHDESR
+501 
-516 MEETIEEFLN
+516 
-526 NDGPAVLIVDVDHM
+526 
-540 CATTE
+540 

>member
-1 MPAMTGSQIFVQS
+1 MTGSQIFVQS

-43 KIKYTLVRQ
+43 RINYTLVRQ
-52 EQNSGHMASG
+52 EQNAGHMASG
-62 YARMTGK
+62 YARITGK

-84 ISGIATA
+84 ITGIATA

-102 GQVPTFLLGKDIFQ
+102 GQVPTYLLGRDIFQ

-132 LIKNPADIPNIVK
+132 LVRDAAMIPQIVK

-166 IQSQS
+166 IQAQE
-171 VNDPVFPDSVHIRG
+171 VKDPVFPESVHIRG
-185 YNPSIKGNSK
+185 YNPSIKGSTK
-195 QLNNVVKAIAE
+195 QLSHVVRAISE

-213 AGGGVFLADAKEE
+213 AGGGVFLAHAEEE
-226 LRAFAGKMQIPVVT
+226 LKEFAHRMQIPVVT
-240 TMMGLSLFDTD
+240 TMMGLSLLDTD

-321 VGNAKLILEQLIE
+321 VGNAKLILEQLME

-342 EWREFLKDYRVT
+342 EWREFLKDYRET

-376 RKIKP
+376 RQLKE
-381 GAIVCADVGQNQI
+381 GAVVCADVGQNQI
-394 WACQHLVM
+394 WACQHLFM
-402 KDIRF
+402 HGIRF
-407 LTSGGLGTMG
+407 MTSGGLGTMG
-417 YSLPAA
+417 YSIPAA
-423 IGAKIAKPE
+423 IGAKIADPGR
-432 KQAVVINGD
+432 QSVVINGD
-441 GSFQMSMNELAAVRA
+441 GSFQMSMNELAAIRA
-456 NNLDIKIVIVRN
+456 GQLDVKIVIIRN

-487 GVELDGDPDLHTLI
+487 GVELDGDPDLHVLI
-501 SAYGIKSMALHDESR
+501 SAYGIKSMALHDESD
-516 MEETIEEFLN
+516 MEDKIREFLN
-526 NDGPAVLIVDVDHM
+526 TDGAAVLIVDVDAM

>member
-1 MPAMTGSQIFVQS
+1 MTGSQIFVQS

-43 KIKYTLVRQ
+43 RINYTLVRQ
-52 EQNSGHMASG
+52 EQNAGHMASG
-62 YARMTGK
+62 YARITGK

-84 ISGIATA
+84 ITGIATA

-102 GQVPTFLLGKDIFQ
+102 GQVPTYLLGRDIFQ

-132 LIKNPADIPNIVK
+132 LVRDAAMIPQIVK

-166 IQSQS
+166 IQAQE
-171 VNDPVFPDSVHIRG
+171 VKEPVFPESVHIRG
-185 YNPSIKGNSK
+185 YNPSIKGNTK
-195 QLNNVVKAIAE
+195 QLSHVVRAISE

-213 AGGGVFLADAKEE
+213 AGGGVFLAHAEEE
-226 LRAFAGKMQIPVVT
+226 LREFAHRMQIPVVT
-240 TMMGLSLFDTD
+240 TMMGLSLLDTD

-321 VGNAKLILEQLIE
+321 VGNAKLILEQLME

-342 EWREFLKDYRVT
+342 EWREFLKDYRET
-354 ELTRDFPEHPGVSPQ
+354 EITRDFPEHPGVSPQ

-376 RKIKP
+376 RQLKE
-381 GAIVCADVGQNQI
+381 GAVVCADVGQNQI
-394 WACQHLVM
+394 WACQHLFM
-402 KDIRF
+402 HGIRF
-407 LTSGGLGTMG
+407 MTSGGLGTMG
-417 YSLPAA
+417 YSIPAA
-423 IGAKIAKPE
+423 IGAKIADPGR
-432 KQAVVINGD
+432 QSVVINGD
-441 GSFQMSMNELAAVRA
+441 GSFQMSMNELAAIRA
-456 NNLDIKIVIVRN
+456 GQLDVKIVIIRN

-487 GVELDGDPDLHTLI
+487 GVELDGDPDLHVLI
-501 SAYGIKSMALHDESR
+501 SAYGIKSMALHDESD
-516 MEETIEEFLN
+516 MEDKIREFLN
-526 NDGPAVLIVDVDHM
+526 TDGAAVLIVDVDAM

>member
-1 MPAMTGSQIFVQS
+1 MTGSQIFVQS

-43 KIKYTLVRQ
+43 RINYTLVRQ
-52 EQNSGHMASG
+52 EQNAGHMASG
-62 YARMTGK
+62 YARITGK

-84 ISGIATA
+84 ITGIATA

-102 GQVPTFLLGKDIFQ
+102 GQVPTYLLGRDIFQ

-132 LIKNPADIPNIVK
+132 LVRDAAMIPQIVK

-166 IQSQS
+166 IQAQE
-171 VNDPVFPDSVHIRG
+171 VKDPVFPESVHIRG
-185 YNPSIKGNSK
+185 YNPSIKGNTK
-195 QLNNVVKAIAE
+195 QLSHVVRAISE

-213 AGGGVFLADAKEE
+213 AGGGVFLAHAEEE
-226 LRAFAGKMQIPVVT
+226 LKEFAHRMQIPVVT
-240 TMMGLSLFDTD
+240 TMMGLSLLDTD

-321 VGNAKLILEQLIE
+321 VGNAKLILEQLME
-334 KCEPYDTS
+334 KCEPYDTL
-342 EWREFLKDYRVT
+342 EWREFLKDYRET

-376 RKIKP
+376 RQLKE
-381 GAIVCADVGQNQI
+381 GAVVCADVGQNQI
-394 WACQHLVM
+394 WACQHLFM
-402 KDIRF
+402 HGIRF
-407 LTSGGLGTMG
+407 MTSGGLGTMG
-417 YSLPAA
+417 YSIPAA
-423 IGAKIAKPE
+423 IGAKIADPGR
-432 KQAVVINGD
+432 QSVVINGD
-441 GSFQMSMNELAAVRA
+441 GSFQMSMNELAAIRA
-456 NNLDIKIVIVRN
+456 GQLDVKIVIIRN

-487 GVELDGDPDLHTLI
+487 GVELDGDPDLHVLI
-501 SAYGIKSMALHDESR
+501 SAYGIKSMALHDESD
-516 MEETIEEFLN
+516 MEDKIREFLN
-526 NDGPAVLIVDVDHM
+526 TDGAAVLIVDVDAM

>member
-1 MPAMTGSQIFVQS
+1 MTGSQIFVQS

-43 KIKYTLVRQ
+43 RINYTLVRQ
-52 EQNSGHMASG
+52 EQNAGHMASG
-62 YARMTGK
+62 YARITGK

-84 ISGIATA
+84 ITGIATA

-102 GQVPTFLLGKDIFQ
+102 GQVPTYLLGRDIFQ

-132 LIKNPADIPNIVK
+132 LVRDAAMIPQIVK

-166 IQSQS
+166 IQAQE
-171 VNDPVFPDSVHIRG
+171 VKDPVFPESVHIRG
-185 YNPSIKGNSK
+185 YNPSIKGNTK
-195 QLNNVVKAIAE
+195 QLSHVVRAISE

-213 AGGGVFLADAKEE
+213 AGGGVFLAHAEEE
-226 LRAFAGKMQIPVVT
+226 LKEFAHRMQIPVVT
-240 TMMGLSLFDTD
+240 TMMGLSLLDTD

-321 VGNAKLILEQLIE
+321 VGNAKLILEQLME

-342 EWREFLKDYRVT
+342 EWREFLKDYRET

-376 RKIKP
+376 RQLKE
-381 GAIVCADVGQNQI
+381 GAVVCADVGQNQI
-394 WACQHLVM
+394 WACQHLFM
-402 KDIRF
+402 HGIRF
-407 LTSGGLGTMG
+407 MTSGGLGTMG
-417 YSLPAA
+417 YSIPAA
-423 IGAKIAKPE
+423 IGAKIADPGR
-432 KQAVVINGD
+432 QSVVINGD
-441 GSFQMSMNELAAVRA
+441 GSFQMSMNELAAIRA
-456 NNLDIKIVIVRN
+456 GQLNVKIVIIRN

-487 GVELDGDPDLHTLI
+487 GVELDGDPDLHVLI
-501 SAYGIKSMALHDESR
+501 SAYGIKSMALHDESD
-516 MEETIEEFLN
+516 MEDKIREFLN
-526 NDGPAVLIVDVDHM
+526 TDGAAVLIVDVDAM